1 MRLDARPRSGPPHHR
16 PPGTR
21 PRPGAVWLAVPLAA
35 VAATPLAVWASAPAP
50 VPGVPLPSG
59 PVDYAVPVARVL
71 LDLGLTAVLGLALLP
86 LLFGPSDQRALRGV
100 LRSAYRASLVA
111 SVVWLTA
118 ALASVVLQT
127 AELAPVPG
135 VTVATLRTYI
145 TAFSGAQA
153 LLASAGAALL
163 AAALAAAGARSAS
176 QLPCRLLVVTVGL
189 GLLPLL
195 ATGHSGA
202 LSERWHD
209 LTMVSLELHVFAATA
224 WTGGLAAVAGL
235 LLTRPPL
242 LARALPRFS
251 QLAGLCLAVV
261 AVTGVLNALVE
272 LATTPGAQLPS
283 VVLTSHYGQLVL
295 AKTGCLAILAC
306 CGAHIRFRLLPSVAL
321 GRRTALA
328 GWLATELAVM
338 GIAFGL
344 AVVLSRTG
352 VLNTGG

>member
-1 MRLDARPRSGPPHHR
+1 MTLDARPRSGPPRHR

-21 PRPGAVWLAVPLAA
+21 PPPAAAWLAVPLAA
-35 VAATPLAVWASAPAP
+35 LLATLLAVWATTPAP
-50 VPGVPLPSG
+50 VPGVPQPSG

-71 LDLGLTAVLGLALLP
+71 LDLALTAVLGLSLVP
-86 LLFGPSDQRALRGV
+86 LLFSRRDERELRGV
-100 LRSAYRASLVA
+100 LRTAYRATLVA
-111 SVVWLTA
+111 SAVWLAA

-135 VTVATLRTYI
+135 VTAATLGTYVR
-145 TAFSGAQA
+145 AFSGAQA
-153 LLASAGAALL
+153 LLASAAAALL
-163 AAALAAAGARSAS
+163 AGVLALAGARSSS
-176 QLPCRLLVVTVGL
+176 QLPSRLLVVTVGL

-209 LTMVSLELHVFAATA
+209 LSMVSLELHVFAATA

-235 LLTRPPL
+235 LLARPPL

-251 QLAGLCLAVV
+251 GLAGLCLAVV
-261 AVTGVLNALVE
+261 AATGVLNALVE
-272 LATTPGAQLPS
+272 LATTPGARLPS
-283 VVLTSHYGQLVL
+283 ALLTSHYGQLVL
-295 AKTGCLAILAC
+295 AKVGCLAVLGC

-338 GIAFGL
+338 GVAFGL

-352 VLNTGG
+352 VLDTL

>member
-1 MRLDARPRSGPPHHR
+1 MTLDARPRSGPPRHR

-21 PRPGAVWLAVPLAA
+21 PSPRAGWLAVPLAA
-35 VAATPLAVWASAPAP
+35 VLATLLAVWASTPAP
-50 VPGVPLPSG
+50 VPGIPLPSG
-59 PVDYAVPVARVL
+59 PVDYGVPAARVL
-71 LDLGLTAVLGLALLP
+71 LDLALTAVLGLSLLP
-86 LLFGPSDQRALRGV
+86 LLFSRRHERELHGV
-100 LRSAYRASLVA
+100 LRTAYRAALVA
-111 SVVWLTA
+111 SVVWLGA

-135 VTVATLRTYI
+135 VTVATLSTYVRG
-145 TAFSGAQA
+145 FSGAQA

-163 AAALAAAGARSAS
+163 AALLATVGAGSGS
-176 QLPCRLLVVTVGL
+176 QLPSRLLVITAGL

-224 WTGGLAAVAGL
+224 WTGGLAALAGL
-235 LLTRPPL
+235 LLSRPPL
-242 LARALPRFS
+242 LASALPRFS

-283 VVLTSHYGQLVL
+283 ALLTSPYGQLVL
-295 AKTGCLAILAC
+295 AKTGCLAAACC
-306 CGAHIRFRLLPSVAL
+306 CGAHIRFRLLPSVAR

-328 GWLATELAVM
+328 GWLAAELAVL
-338 GIAFGL
+338 GVAFGL

>member
-1 MRLDARPRSGPPHHR
+1 MTLDARARSGPPR
-16 PPGTR
+16 RRSPGTR
-21 PRPGAVWLAVPLAA
+21 PPPAAGWLAVPAAALLA
-35 VAATPLAVWASAPAP
+35 TLLGVWASTPPP
-50 VPGVPLPSG
+50 VPGVPQPST
-59 PVDYAVPVARVL
+59 PIDYAVPVARVL
-71 LDLGLTAVLGLALLP
+71 LDLALTAVLGLSLLP
-86 LLFGPSDQRALRGV
+86 LLFSRRDEWELRGV
-100 LRSAYRASLVA
+100 LRAAYRGALVA
-111 SVVWLTA
+111 SAVWLVA

-135 VTVATLRTYI
+135 VTAATLATYI
-145 TAFSGAQA
+145 TGFAGAQA
-153 LLASAGAALL
+153 LLASAAAALL
-163 AAALAAAGARSAS
+163 AGVLAAVGTRSTS
-176 QLPCRLLVVTVGL
+176 QLPSRLLVIAAGL

-224 WTGGLAAVAGL
+224 WTGGLAALAGL
-235 LLTRPPL
+235 LLARPPL

-251 QLAGLCLAVV
+251 QLAGLCLATV
-261 AVTGVLNALVE
+261 AATGVLNALVE

-283 VVLTSHYGQLVL
+283 ALLTSHYGQLVL
-295 AKTGCLAILAC
+295 AKTGCLAVLGG

-338 GIAFGL
+338 GMAFGL